1 MDNEHILRQFEEL
14 ELKIEKLVD
23 ICKSLEAANG
33 ELSDKVK
40 QLEEEL
46 RGQIEAQENYTEEK
60 ARIRSKIDGLL
71 ARLEEVTEV
80 S

>member
-14 ELKIEKLVD
+14 EQKIEKLVD
-23 ICKSLEAANG
+23 IRRSLESTNS
-33 ELSDKVK
+33 ELLSKNK
-40 QLEEEL
+40 LLEDEL
-46 RGQIEAQENYTEEK
+46 RGQIEAQENYTQEK
-60 ARIRSKIDGLL
+60 ARIRSKIDSLL

>member
-1 MDNEHILRQFEEL
+1 LDNEHILRQFEEL
-14 ELKIEKLVD
+14 EQKIEKLVD
-23 ICKSLEAANG
+23 VCKSLEATNS

-40 QLEEEL
+40 LLEEEL
-46 RGQIEAQENYTEEK
+46 RGQIEAQENYTQEK

>member
-1 MDNEHILRQFEEL
+1 MDNEHIIRQFEEL
-14 ELKIEKLVD
+14 EKKIEKLVE
-23 ICKSLEAANG
+23 IRKTLEVSNS
-33 ELSDKVK
+33 ELSAKVK
-40 QLEEEL
+40 LLEEDL
-46 RGQIEAQENYTEEK
+46 RAKIEAQENYTEEK

>member
-23 ICKSLEAANG
+23 VCKSLETTNG

-46 RGQIEAQENYTEEK
+46 RGQIEAQEKYTEEK